1 MLFSAFLSV
10 LIASRCVSA
19 IPQNDGGQ
27 DGESITTTE
36 ASSADITSS
45 ASLACPSGE
54 ASSYVHSTLL
64 DHIEFD

>member
-19 IPQNDGGQ
+19 IPQDDGGQ

-36 ASSADITSS
+36 ASNADITSS

-54 ASSYVHSTLL
+54 ASSYAHSILL
-64 DHIEFD
+64 EHIEFD